1 MIGPEPM
8 IKTEP
13 IEASFG
19 IKGILSGF
27 RAQKNRAVPGVQK

>member
-1 MIGPEPM
+1 MGPEPM

-19 IKGILSGF
+19 IKEIFSGF
-27 RAQKNRAVPGVQK
+27 GAQKNRVVPGVQK